1 SQVWLPA
8 DLCATRDSSFTAH
21 IPYEFTPTDPA
32 VMNTAQYRYNQQV
45 QPAAPFVYVVIRHL
59 RFEIQRP

>member
-1 SQVWLPA
+1 
-8 DLCATRDSSFTAH
+8 
-21 IPYEFTPTDPA
+21 
-32 VMNTAQYRYNQQV
+32 MNTAQYRYNQQV